1 MFMTRN
7 FKKDGTT
14 INGLILLSTIDQL
27 KLLGIVGSDI
37 LKGFNVSE
45 IKTEAWYPRTI
56 RGQIHE
62 AVKDRFGENALY
74 YLGVEQFNTEGAEN
88 FFYQATKNKKFNTR
102 TYRRDYTKR
111 NIQNARVIRNRF
123 LKLLTYM
130 HGRGNIPSSRA
141 TIIAKNDK
149 PNGSFKILEEDT
161 IRYFLTNAVFE
172 GHDDFNKG
180 SLINQ
185 IISHIGDDWNVEIT
199 LDKKN
204 TEYRRGMT
212 TNAFLCTFKYRKK
225 RENLIDIHQNFR
237 NMAKDNFLY
246 AIIDRSEEQ
255 RKLAVNQSNTLSEL
269 SKKIG
274 KYIPPQIHKGILEG
288 EYDTNITTRRKKL
301 TIFFSDIKN
310 FTDTSEKLQPED
322 LTKYLNE
329 YFSEMTKIALE
340 YGATIDKYIG
350 DAVMLFFGDPTSK
363 GEKEDAIACVEMS
376 LKMQEKMSDLKK
388 KWLNEGFQKPFEIRV
403 GINTGFCNV
412 GNFGSEQRLTYTIIG
427 GEVNIAARLETAGD
441 AGKILMS
448 NETYSH
454 VKEIVDVKELNS
466 IKMKGVSRDVKV
478 FEVIGRKN
486 TNINKIK
493 NFDKNTKLT
502 NKKIE
507 DLNKKIEKIDKQFN
521 VLKTLIN
528 DLNRQKFD

>member
-1 MFMTRN
+1 MTRN
-7 FKKDGTT
+7 FKNDGTT

-45 IKTEAWYPRTI
+45 IKSEAWYPRTI

-123 LKLLTYM
+123 LKLLTFI
-130 HGRGNIPSSRA
+130 HAGGNLKIT
-141 TIIAKNDK
+141 TIKAKNDR
-149 PNGSFKILEEDT
+149 PRGSFKILEEDT

-172 GHDDFNKG
+172 GHDDFNRG

-185 IISHIGDDWNVEIT
+185 IISHIGDDWKVEIT

-212 TNAFLCTFKYRKK
+212 TNAFLCTFEYRKK
-225 RENLIDIHQNFR
+225 RENLIEIHQNFR
-237 NMAKDNFLY
+237 NIAKDNFLY

-288 EYDTNITTRRKKL
+288 KYDTNITTKRKKL

-329 YFSEMTKIALE
+329 YFSEMTNIALE
-340 YGATIDKYIG
+340 HGATIDKYIG

-363 GEKEDAIACVEMS
+363 GEKEDARACVEMS
-376 LKMQEKMSDLKK
+376 LKMQEKMVDLRK
-388 KWLNEGFQKPFEIRV
+388 KWKSEGFYNPFEIRI
-403 GINTGFCNV
+403 GLNTGYCNV
-412 GNFGSEQRLTYTIIG
+412 GNFGSSQRLTYTIIG
-427 GEVNIAARLETAGD
+427 GEVNVAARLEAAGE
-441 AGKILMS
+441 AGGILMS
-448 NETYSH
+448 YETYAH
-454 VKEIVDVKELNS
+454 VQDMVEVEEKESV
-466 IKMKGVSRDVKV
+466 KMKGINREIKV
-478 FEVIGRKN
+478 FSVLKRRTSKQRKKIVSSKDK
-486 TNINKIK
+486 INKASYDHKIKEIK
-493 NFDKNTKLT
+493 NDLFSLQ
-502 NKKIE
+502 KKI
-507 DLNKKIEKIDKQFN
+507 DLLTKKIGN
-521 VLKTLIN
+521 
-528 DLNRQKFD
+528 

>member
-1 MFMTRN
+1 MTRN

-45 IKTEAWYPRTI
+45 IKSEAWYPRTI

-88 FFYQATKNKKFNTR
+88 FFYQATKNKKFNSR

-130 HGRGNIPSSRA
+130 HGRGNLKPDA
-141 TIIAKNDK
+141 AIIAKNDR

-172 GHDDFNKG
+172 GHDDFNRG
-180 SLINQ
+180 SLNNQ
-185 IISHIGDDWNVEIT
+185 IISHIGDDWKVEIT

-212 TNAFLCTFKYRKK
+212 TNAFLCTFTYRKK
-225 RENLIDIHQNFR
+225 RENLIEIHQNFR
-237 NMAKDNFLY
+237 NIAKDNFLY

-288 EYDTNITTRRKKL
+288 KYDTNITTKRKKL

-329 YFSEMTKIALE
+329 YFSEMTNIALE
-340 YGATIDKYIG
+340 HGATIDKYIG

-363 GEKEDAIACVEMS
+363 GEKEDARACVEMS
-376 LKMQEKMSDLKK
+376 LKMQEKMVDLRK
-388 KWLNEGFQKPFEIRV
+388 KWKGEGFYNPFEIRI
-403 GINTGFCNV
+403 GLNTGFCNV
-412 GNFGSEQRLTYTIIG
+412 GNFGSSQRLTYTIIG
-427 GEVNIAARLETAGD
+427 GEVNVAARLEAAGD
-441 AGKILMS
+441 AGGILMS
-448 NETYSH
+448 YETYAH
-454 VKEIVDVKELNS
+454 VQDMVEVEEKESV
-466 IKMKGVSRDVKV
+466 KMKGINREIKV
-478 FEVIGRKN
+478 FSVLKRRTSKQRKK
-486 TNINKIK
+486 TVSSKDKINKASYDHKIKEIK
-493 NFDKNTKLT
+493 NDMFSLQ
-502 NKKIE
+502 KKI
-507 DLNKKIEKIDKQFN
+507 DLLTKEKGN
-521 VLKTLIN
+521 
-528 DLNRQKFD
+528 

>member
-1 MFMTRN
+1 MTRN
-7 FKKDGTT
+7 FKNDGTT

-45 IKTEAWYPRTI
+45 IKSDVWYPRAI

-130 HGRGNIPSSRA
+130 HGRGNLKPDAAIK
-141 TIIAKNDK
+141 AKNDR

-172 GHDDFNKG
+172 GHDEFNRG
-180 SLINQ
+180 SLTNIL
-185 IISHIGDDWNVEIT
+185 ISFIGDDWNVEIT
-199 LDKKN
+199 LDKKK

-212 TNAFLCTFKYRKK
+212 TNAFLCEFKYRKK
-225 RENLIDIHQNFR
+225 RENLTDIHQDFR

-329 YFSEMTKIALE
+329 YFSEMTNIALE
-340 YGATIDKYIG
+340 HGATIDKYIG

-363 GEKEDAIACVEMS
+363 GEKEDARACVEMS
-376 LKMQEKMSDLKK
+376 LKMQEKMVDLRK
-388 KWLNEGFQKPFEIRV
+388 KWKSEGFYNPFEIRI
-403 GINTGFCNV
+403 GLNTGYCNV
-412 GNFGSEQRLTYTIIG
+412 GNFGSSQRLTYTIIG
-427 GEVNIAARLETAGD
+427 GEVNVAARLEAAGE
-441 AGKILMS
+441 AGGILMS
-448 NETYSH
+448 FETYAH
-454 VKEIVDVKELNS
+454 VQDMIEVEEKESV
-466 IKMKGVSRDVKV
+466 KMKGINREIKV
-478 FEVIGRKN
+478 FSVLKRRTSKQRKKIVSSKDK
-486 TNINKIK
+486 TNKASYDHKIK
-493 NFDKNTKLT
+493 EIKNDLFSLQ
-502 NKKIE
+502 KKI
-507 DLNKKIEKIDKQFN
+507 DLLTKEKGN
-521 VLKTLIN
+521 
-528 DLNRQKFD
+528 

>member
-7 FKKDGTT
+7 FKNDGTT

-45 IKTEAWYPRTI
+45 IKSEVWYPRTI

-123 LKLLTYM
+123 LKLLTYI
-130 HGRGNIPSSRA
+130 HAGGNLKIT
-141 TIIAKNDK
+141 TIKAKNDRPK
-149 PNGSFKILEEDT
+149 GSFKILEEDT

-185 IISHIGDDWNVEIT
+185 IISHIGDDWKVEIT

-225 RENLIDIHQNFR
+225 RENLIDIHQKFR

-288 EYDTNITTRRKKL
+288 KYDTNIATKRKKL

-329 YFSEMTKIALE
+329 YFSEMTNIALE
-340 YGATIDKYIG
+340 HGATIDKYIG

-363 GEKEDAIACVEMS
+363 GEKEDARACVEMS
-376 LKMQEKMSDLKK
+376 LKMQEKMVDLRK
-388 KWLNEGFQKPFEIRV
+388 KWKEEGFYNPFEIRI
-403 GINTGFCNV
+403 GLNTGYCNV
-412 GNFGSEQRLTYTIIG
+412 GNFGSSQRLTYTIIG
-427 GEVNIAARLETAGD
+427 GEVNVAARLEAAGE
-441 AGKILMS
+441 AGGILMS
-448 NETYSH
+448 YETYAH
-454 VKEIVDVKELNS
+454 VQDMVEVEEKESV
-466 IKMKGVSRDVKV
+466 KMKGINREIKV
-478 FEVIGRKN
+478 FSVLKRRTSKQRKKMVSSKGK
-486 TNINKIK
+486 INKASYDHKIKEIK
-493 NFDKNTKLT
+493 NDLFSLQ
-502 NKKIE
+502 KKI
-507 DLNKKIEKIDKQFN
+507 DLLTKKIGN
-521 VLKTLIN
+521 
-528 DLNRQKFD
+528 

>member
-45 IKTEAWYPRTI
+45 IKSDVWYPRTI

-123 LKLLTYM
+123 LKLLTYI
-130 HGRGNIPSSRA
+130 HGRGNIPSARA
-141 TIIAKNDK
+141 TIKAKNDK

-161 IRYFLTNAVFE
+161 IRYYLTNAVFE

-274 KYIPPQIHKGILEG
+274 KYIPPQIHEGILEG
-288 EYDTNITTRRKKL
+288 KYDTNITTKRKKL

-329 YFSEMTKIALE
+329 YFSEMTNIALE
-340 YGATIDKYIG
+340 HGATIDKYIG

-363 GEKEDAIACVEMS
+363 GEKEDARACVEMS
-376 LKMQEKMSDLKK
+376 LKMQEKMVDLRK
-388 KWLNEGFQKPFEIRV
+388 KWKGEGFYNPFEIRI
-403 GINTGFCNV
+403 GLNTGYCNV
-412 GNFGSEQRLTYTIIG
+412 GNFGSSQRLTYTIIG
-427 GEVNIAARLETAGD
+427 GEVNVAARLEAAGE
-441 AGKILMS
+441 AGGILMS
-448 NETYSH
+448 YETYAH
-454 VKEIVDVKELNS
+454 VQDMIEVEEKESV
-466 IKMKGVSRDVKV
+466 KMKGINREIKV
-478 FEVIGRKN
+478 FSVLKRRTSKQNKQKKVTVNLDEKK
-486 TNINKIK
+486 INKIDYHNQIENIK
-493 NFDKNTKLT
+493 NDLFELQ
-502 NKKIE
+502 KKIN
-507 DLNKKIEKIDKQFN
+507 LLTKK
-521 VLKTLIN
+521 L
-528 DLNRQKFD
+528 

>member
-37 LKGFNVSE
+37 LKSFNVSE
-45 IKTEAWYPRTI
+45 IRSDVWYPRTI

-111 NIQNARVIRNRF
+111 NIQSARVIRNRF
-123 LKLLTYM
+123 LKLLTYI
-130 HGRGNIPSSRA
+130 HAGGNLKIT
-141 TIIAKNDK
+141 TIKAKNDRPK
-149 PNGSFKILEEDT
+149 GSFKILEEDT

-185 IISHIGDDWNVEIT
+185 IISHIGDDWKAEIT

-212 TNAFLCTFKYRKK
+212 TNAFLCTFEYRKK
-225 RENLIDIHQNFR
+225 RENLIEIHQNFR
-237 NMAKDNFLY
+237 NIAKDNFLY

-288 EYDTNITTRRKKL
+288 KYDTNITTKRKKL

-329 YFSEMTKIALE
+329 YFSEMTNIALE
-340 YGATIDKYIG
+340 HGATIDKYIG

-363 GEKEDAIACVEMS
+363 GEKEDARACVEMS
-376 LKMQEKMSDLKK
+376 LKMQEKMVDLRK
-388 KWLNEGFQKPFEIRV
+388 KWKSEGFYNPFEIRI
-403 GINTGFCNV
+403 GLNTGYCNV
-412 GNFGSEQRLTYTIIG
+412 GNFGSSQRLTYTIIG
-427 GEVNIAARLETAGD
+427 GEVNVAARLEAAGD
-441 AGKILMS
+441 AGGILMS
-448 NETYSH
+448 YETYAH
-454 VKEIVDVKELNS
+454 VQDMVEVEEKESV
-466 IKMKGVSRDVKV
+466 KMKGINREIKV
-478 FEVIGRKN
+478 FSVLKRRTSKQRKKIVSSKDK
-486 TNINKIK
+486 TNKVSYDHKIK
-493 NFDKNTKLT
+493 EIKNDLFSLQ
-502 NKKIE
+502 KKI
-507 DLNKKIEKIDKQFN
+507 DLLTKEKGN
-521 VLKTLIN
+521 
-528 DLNRQKFD
+528 

>member
-1 MFMTRN
+1 MTRN
-7 FKKDGTT
+7 FKNDGTT

-45 IKTEAWYPRTI
+45 IKSEAWYPRTI

-102 TYRRDYTKR
+102 TYRIDYTKR

-123 LKLLTYM
+123 LKLLTFI
-130 HGRGNIPSSRA
+130 HAGGNLKIT
-141 TIIAKNDK
+141 TIKAKNDR
-149 PNGSFKILEEDT
+149 PRGSFKILEEDT

-172 GHDDFNKG
+172 GHDDFNRG

-185 IISHIGDDWNVEIT
+185 IISHIGDDWKVEIT

-212 TNAFLCTFKYRKK
+212 TNAFLCTFEYRKK
-225 RENLIDIHQNFR
+225 RENLIEIHQNFR
-237 NMAKDNFLY
+237 NIAKDNFLY

-288 EYDTNITTRRKKL
+288 KYDTNITTKRKKL

-329 YFSEMTKIALE
+329 YFSEMTNIALE
-340 YGATIDKYIG
+340 HGATIDKYIG

-363 GEKEDAIACVEMS
+363 GEKEDARACVEMS
-376 LKMQEKMSDLKK
+376 LKMQEKMVDLRK
-388 KWLNEGFQKPFEIRV
+388 KWKGEGFYNPFEIRI
-403 GINTGFCNV
+403 GLNTGYCNV
-412 GNFGSEQRLTYTIIG
+412 GNFGSSQRLTYTIIG
-427 GEVNIAARLETAGD
+427 GEVNVAARLEAAGE
-441 AGKILMS
+441 AGGILMS
-448 NETYSH
+448 YETYAH
-454 VKEIVDVKELNS
+454 VQDMVEVEEKESV
-466 IKMKGVSRDVKV
+466 KMKGINREIKV
-478 FEVIGRKN
+478 FSVLKRRTSKQRKKIVSSKDK
-486 TNINKIK
+486 INKASYDHKIKEIK
-493 NFDKNTKLT
+493 NDLFSLQ
-502 NKKIE
+502 KKI
-507 DLNKKIEKIDKQFN
+507 DLLTKKIGN
-521 VLKTLIN
+521 
-528 DLNRQKFD
+528 

>member
-45 IKTEAWYPRTI
+45 IKSDVWYPRTI

-102 TYRRDYTKR
+102 TYREDYTKR

-130 HGRGNIPSSRA
+130 HGRGNLKPDAAIK
-141 TIIAKNDK
+141 AKNDR

-288 EYDTNITTRRKKL
+288 KYDTNITTKRKKL

-329 YFSEMTKIALE
+329 YFSEMTNIALE
-340 YGATIDKYIG
+340 HGATIDKYIG
-350 DAVMLFFGDPTSK
+350 DAVMLFFGDPSSK
-363 GEKEDAIACVEMS
+363 GEKEDARACVEMS
-376 LKMQEKMSDLKK
+376 LKMQEKMVDLRK
-388 KWLNEGFQKPFEIRV
+388 KWKGEGFYNPFEIRI
-403 GINTGFCNV
+403 GLNTGYCNV
-412 GNFGSEQRLTYTIIG
+412 GNFGSSQRLTYTIIG
-427 GEVNIAARLETAGD
+427 GEVNVAARLEAAGE
-441 AGKILMS
+441 AGGILMS
-448 NETYSH
+448 YETYAH
-454 VKEIVDVKELNS
+454 VQDMVEVEEKESV
-466 IKMKGVSRDVKV
+466 KMKGINREIKV
-478 FEVIGRKN
+478 FSVLKRRTSKQRKKILSSKDK
-486 TNINKIK
+486 TNKASYDHKIK
-493 NFDKNTKLT
+493 EIKNDLFSLQ
-502 NKKIE
+502 KKI
-507 DLNKKIEKIDKQFN
+507 DLLTKEKGN
-521 VLKTLIN
+521 
-528 DLNRQKFD
+528 

>member
-7 FKKDGTT
+7 FKNDGTT

-45 IKTEAWYPRTI
+45 IKSEAWYPRTI

-102 TYRRDYTKR
+102 TYREDYTKR

-123 LKLLTYM
+123 LKLLTFI
-130 HGRGNIPSSRA
+130 HAGGNLKIT
-141 TIIAKNDK
+141 TIKAKNDR

-161 IRYFLTNAVFE
+161 IRYYLTNAVFE

-288 EYDTNITTRRKKL
+288 KYDTNITTRRKKL

-329 YFSEMTKIALE
+329 YFSEMTNIAIRH
-340 YGATIDKYIG
+340 GATIDKYIG
-350 DAVMLFFGDPTSK
+350 DAVMLFFGDPSSK
-363 GEKEDAIACVEMS
+363 GEKEDARACVEMS
-376 LKMQEKMSDLKK
+376 LKMQEKMVDLRK
-388 KWLNEGFQKPFEIRV
+388 KWKREGFYNPFEIRI
-403 GINTGFCNV
+403 GLNTGYCNV
-412 GNFGSEQRLTYTIIG
+412 GNFGSSQRLTYTIIG
-427 GEVNIAARLETAGD
+427 GEVNVAARLEAAGD
-441 AGKILMS
+441 AGGILMS
-448 NETYSH
+448 YETYAH
-454 VKEIVDVKELNS
+454 VQDMVEVEEKESV
-466 IKMKGVSRDVKV
+466 KMKGINREIKV
-478 FEVIGRKN
+478 FSVLKRRTSKQRKKIVSSKDK
-486 TNINKIK
+486 TNKASYDHKIK
-493 NFDKNTKLT
+493 EIKNDLFSLQ
-502 NKKIE
+502 KKI
-507 DLNKKIEKIDKQFN
+507 DLLTKEKGN
-521 VLKTLIN
+521 
-528 DLNRQKFD
+528 

>member
-1 MFMTRN
+1 MTRN

-45 IKTEAWYPRTI
+45 IKSEAWYPRTI

-74 YLGVEQFNTEGAEN
+74 YLGFEQFNTEGAEN

-123 LKLLTYM
+123 LKLLTYI
-130 HGRGNIPSSRA
+130 HAGGNLKIT
-141 TIIAKNDK
+141 TIKAKNDRPK
-149 PNGSFKILEEDT
+149 GSFKILEEDT

-225 RENLIDIHQNFR
+225 RENLIDIHQKFR

-329 YFSEMTKIALE
+329 YFSEMTNIALE
-340 YGATIDKYIG
+340 HGATIDKYIG

-363 GEKEDAIACVEMS
+363 GEKEDARACVEMS
-376 LKMQEKMSDLKK
+376 LKMQEKMVDLRK
-388 KWLNEGFQKPFEIRV
+388 KWKSEGFYNPFEIRV
-403 GINTGFCNV
+403 GLNTGYCNV
-412 GNFGSEQRLTYTIIG
+412 GNFGSSQRLTYTIIG
-427 GEVNIAARLETAGD
+427 GEVNVAARLEAAGD
-441 AGKILMS
+441 AGGILMS
-448 NETYSH
+448 YETYAH
-454 VKEIVDVKELNS
+454 VQDMVEVEEKKSV
-466 IKMKGVSRDVKV
+466 KMKGINREIKV
-478 FEVIGRKN
+478 FSVLKRRTSKQRKKMVSSKDK
-486 TNINKIK
+486 INKVSYDHKIKEIK
-493 NFDKNTKLT
+493 NDLFSLQ
-502 NKKIE
+502 KKI
-507 DLNKKIEKIDKQFN
+507 DLLTKKIGN
-521 VLKTLIN
+521 
-528 DLNRQKFD
+528 

>member
-7 FKKDGTT
+7 FKNDGTT

-45 IKTEAWYPRTI
+45 IKSEAWYPRTI

-62 AVKDRFGENALY
+62 AVKDRFGEKALY

-102 TYRRDYTKR
+102 TYRIDYTKR

-123 LKLLTYM
+123 LKLLTFI
-130 HGRGNIPSSRA
+130 HAGGNLKIT
-141 TIIAKNDK
+141 TIKAKNDR
-149 PNGSFKILEEDT
+149 PRGSFKILEEDT

-185 IISHIGDDWNVEIT
+185 IISHIGDDWKVEIT

-212 TNAFLCTFKYRKK
+212 TNAFLCTFEYRKK
-225 RENLIDIHQNFR
+225 RENLIEIHQNFR
-237 NMAKDNFLY
+237 NIAKDNFLY

-288 EYDTNITTRRKKL
+288 KYDTNITTKRKKL

-329 YFSEMTKIALE
+329 YFSEMTNIALE
-340 YGATIDKYIG
+340 HGATIDKYIG

-363 GEKEDAIACVEMS
+363 GEKEDARACVEMS
-376 LKMQEKMSDLKK
+376 LKMQEKMVDLRK
-388 KWLNEGFQKPFEIRV
+388 KWKGEGFYNPFEIRI
-403 GINTGFCNV
+403 GLNTGYCNV
-412 GNFGSEQRLTYTIIG
+412 GNFGSSQRLTYTIIG
-427 GEVNIAARLETAGD
+427 GEVNVAARLEAAGE
-441 AGKILMS
+441 AGGILMS
-448 NETYSH
+448 YETYAH
-454 VKEIVDVKELNS
+454 VQDMVEVEEKESV
-466 IKMKGVSRDVKV
+466 KMKGINREIKV
-478 FEVIGRKN
+478 FSVLKRRTSKQRKKIVSSKDK
-486 TNINKIK
+486 INKASYDHKIKEIK
-493 NFDKNTKLT
+493 NDLFSLQ
-502 NKKIE
+502 KKI
-507 DLNKKIEKIDKQFN
+507 DLLTKEKGN
-521 VLKTLIN
+521 
-528 DLNRQKFD
+528 

>member
-37 LKGFNVSE
+37 LKSFNVSE
-45 IKTEAWYPRTI
+45 IRSDVWYPRTI

-88 FFYQATKNKKFNTR
+88 FFYQMTKNKKFNTR
-102 TYRRDYTKR
+102 TYRKDYTKR

-123 LKLLTYM
+123 LKLLTYI
-130 HGRGNIPSSRA
+130 HGRGNLKSSA
-141 TIIAKNDK
+141 IKAKNDR

-185 IISHIGDDWNVEIT
+185 IISHIGDDWKAEIT

-212 TNAFLCTFKYRKK
+212 TNAFLCTFTYRKK
-225 RENLIDIHQNFR
+225 RENLIEIHQNFR
-237 NMAKDNFLY
+237 NIAKDNFLY

-269 SKKIG
+269 SRKIG

-288 EYDTNITTRRKKL
+288 KYDTNITTKRKKL

-329 YFSEMTKIALE
+329 YFSEMTNIALE
-340 YGATIDKYIG
+340 HGATIDKYIG

-363 GEKEDAIACVEMS
+363 GEKEDARACVEMS
-376 LKMQEKMSDLKK
+376 LKMQEKMVDLRK
-388 KWLNEGFQKPFEIRV
+388 KWKSEGFYNPFEIRI
-403 GINTGFCNV
+403 GLNTGYCNV
-412 GNFGSEQRLTYTIIG
+412 GNFGSSQRLTYTIIG
-427 GEVNIAARLETAGD
+427 GEVNVAARLEAAGD
-441 AGKILMS
+441 AGGILMS
-448 NETYSH
+448 YETYAH
-454 VKEIVDVKELNS
+454 VQDMVEVEEKESV
-466 IKMKGVSRDVKV
+466 KMKGINREIKV
-478 FEVIGRKN
+478 FSVLKRRTSKQRKKIVSSKDK
-486 TNINKIK
+486 INKARYDHKIKEIK
-493 NFDKNTKLT
+493 NDLFSLQ
-502 NKKIE
+502 KKI
-507 DLNKKIEKIDKQFN
+507 DLLTKEKGN
-521 VLKTLIN
+521 
-528 DLNRQKFD
+528 

>member
-37 LKGFNVSE
+37 LKDFNVSE
-45 IKTEAWYPRTI
+45 IKSEAWYPRTI

-74 YLGVEQFNTEGAEN
+74 YLGVEQFNTQGAEN

-102 TYRRDYTKR
+102 TYRIDYTKR

-123 LKLLTYM
+123 LKLLTFI
-130 HGRGNIPSSRA
+130 HAGGNLKIT
-141 TIIAKNDK
+141 TIKAKNDRPK
-149 PNGSFKILEEDT
+149 GSFKVLEEDT
-161 IRYFLTNAVFE
+161 IRYYLTNAVFE

-185 IISHIGDDWNVEIT
+185 IISHIGDDWKVEIT
-199 LDKKN
+199 LDKKK

-212 TNAFLCTFKYRKK
+212 TNAFLCIFKYRKK
-225 RENLIDIHQNFR
+225 RENLIDIHQKFR

-274 KYIPPQIHKGILEG
+274 KYIPPQIHEGILEG
-288 EYDTNITTRRKKL
+288 KYDTNITTKRKKL

-329 YFSEMTKIALE
+329 YFSEMTNIALE
-340 YGATIDKYIG
+340 HGATIDKYIG

-363 GEKEDAIACVEMS
+363 GEKEDARACVEMS
-376 LKMQEKMSDLKK
+376 LKMQEKMVDLRK
-388 KWLNEGFQKPFEIRV
+388 KWKEEGFYNPFEIRI
-403 GINTGFCNV
+403 GLNTGYCNV
-412 GNFGSEQRLTYTIIG
+412 GNFGSSQRLTYTIIG
-427 GEVNIAARLETAGD
+427 GEVNVAARLEAAGE
-441 AGKILMS
+441 AGGILMS
-448 NETYSH
+448 YETYAH
-454 VKEIVDVKELNS
+454 VQDMVQVEEKESV
-466 IKMKGVSRDVKV
+466 KMKGINREIKV
-478 FEVIGRKN
+478 FS
-486 TNINKIK
+486 
-493 NFDKNTKLT
+493 
-502 NKKIE
+502 
-507 DLNKKIEKIDKQFN
+507 
-521 VLKTLIN
+521 VLKRSTSKQRKKN
-528 DLNRQKFD
+528 S

>member
-7 FKKDGTT
+7 FKNDGTT

-45 IKTEAWYPRTI
+45 IKSEAWYPRTI

-102 TYRRDYTKR
+102 TYRIDYTKR

-123 LKLLTYM
+123 LKLLTFI
-130 HGRGNIPSSRA
+130 HAGGNLKIT
-141 TIIAKNDK
+141 TIKAKNDR
-149 PNGSFKILEEDT
+149 PRGSFKILEEDT

-172 GHDDFNKG
+172 GHDDFNRG

-185 IISHIGDDWNVEIT
+185 IISHIGDDWKVEIT

-212 TNAFLCTFKYRKK
+212 TNAFLCTFEYRKK
-225 RENLIDIHQNFR
+225 RENLIEIHQNFR
-237 NMAKDNFLY
+237 NIAKDNFLY

-288 EYDTNITTRRKKL
+288 KYDTNITTKRKKL

-329 YFSEMTKIALE
+329 YFSEMTNIALE
-340 YGATIDKYIG
+340 HGATIDKYIG

-363 GEKEDAIACVEMS
+363 GEKEDARACVEMS
-376 LKMQEKMSDLKK
+376 LKMQEKMVDLRK
-388 KWLNEGFQKPFEIRV
+388 KWKGEGFYNPFEIRI
-403 GINTGFCNV
+403 GLNTGYCNV
-412 GNFGSEQRLTYTIIG
+412 GNFGSSQRLTYTIIG
-427 GEVNIAARLETAGD
+427 GEVNVAARLEAAGE
-441 AGKILMS
+441 AGGILMS
-448 NETYSH
+448 YETYAH
-454 VKEIVDVKELNS
+454 VQDMVEVEEKESV
-466 IKMKGVSRDVKV
+466 KMKGINREIKV
-478 FEVIGRKN
+478 FSVLKRRTSKQRKKIVSSKDK
-486 TNINKIK
+486 INKASYDHKIKEIK
-493 NFDKNTKLT
+493 NDLFSLQ
-502 NKKIE
+502 KKI
-507 DLNKKIEKIDKQFN
+507 DLLTKKIGN
-521 VLKTLIN
+521 
-528 DLNRQKFD
+528 

>member
-1 MFMTRN
+1 MTRN

-45 IKTEAWYPRTI
+45 IKSEAWYPRTI

-62 AVKDRFGENALY
+62 AVKDRFGEKALY

-102 TYRRDYTKR
+102 TYRIDYTKR

-123 LKLLTYM
+123 LKLLTFI
-130 HGRGNIPSSRA
+130 HAGGNLKIT
-141 TIIAKNDK
+141 TIKAKNDR
-149 PNGSFKILEEDT
+149 PRGSFKILEEDT

-172 GHDDFNKG
+172 GHDDFNRG

-185 IISHIGDDWNVEIT
+185 IISHIGDDWKVEIT

-212 TNAFLCTFKYRKK
+212 TNAFLCTFEYRKK
-225 RENLIDIHQNFR
+225 RENLIEIHQNFR
-237 NMAKDNFLY
+237 NIAKDNFLY

-288 EYDTNITTRRKKL
+288 KYDTNITTKRKKL

-329 YFSEMTKIALE
+329 YFSEMTNIALE
-340 YGATIDKYIG
+340 HGATIDKYIG

-363 GEKEDAIACVEMS
+363 GEKEDARACVEMS
-376 LKMQEKMSDLKK
+376 LKMQEKMVDLRK
-388 KWLNEGFQKPFEIRV
+388 KWKGEGFYNPFEIRI
-403 GINTGFCNV
+403 GLNTGYCNV
-412 GNFGSEQRLTYTIIG
+412 GNFGSSQRLTYTIIG
-427 GEVNIAARLETAGD
+427 GEVNVAARLEAAGE
-441 AGKILMS
+441 AGGILMS
-448 NETYSH
+448 YETYAH
-454 VKEIVDVKELNS
+454 VQDMVEVEEKESV
-466 IKMKGVSRDVKV
+466 KMKGINREIKV
-478 FEVIGRKN
+478 FSVLKRRTSKQRKKIVSSKDK
-486 TNINKIK
+486 INKASYDHKIKEIK
-493 NFDKNTKLT
+493 NDLFSLQ
-502 NKKIE
+502 KKI
-507 DLNKKIEKIDKQFN
+507 DLLTKKIGN
-521 VLKTLIN
+521 
-528 DLNRQKFD
+528 

>member
-1 MFMTRN
+1 MTRN

-45 IKTEAWYPRTI
+45 IKSEAWYPRTI

-123 LKLLTYM
+123 LKLLTFI
-130 HGRGNIPSSRA
+130 HAGGNLKIT
-141 TIIAKNDK
+141 TIKAKNDR
-149 PNGSFKILEEDT
+149 PRGSFKILEEDT

-172 GHDDFNKG
+172 GHDEFNRG
-180 SLINQ
+180 SLTNIL
-185 IISHIGDDWNVEIT
+185 ISFIGDDWNVEIT
-199 LDKKN
+199 LDKKK

-212 TNAFLCTFKYRKK
+212 TNAFLCEFKYRKK
-225 RENLIDIHQNFR
+225 RENLIAIHQDFR

-329 YFSEMTKIALE
+329 YFSEMTNIAIRH
-340 YGATIDKYIG
+340 GATIDKYIG
-350 DAVMLFFGDPTSK
+350 DAVMLFFGDPSSK
-363 GEKEDAIACVEMS
+363 GEKEDARACVEMS
-376 LKMQEKMSDLKK
+376 LKMQEKMVDLRK
-388 KWLNEGFQKPFEIRV
+388 KWKREGFYNPFEIRI
-403 GINTGFCNV
+403 GLNTGYCNV
-412 GNFGSEQRLTYTIIG
+412 GNFGSSQRLTYTIIG
-427 GEVNIAARLETAGD
+427 GEVNVAARLEAAGD
-441 AGKILMS
+441 AGGILMS
-448 NETYSH
+448 YETYAH
-454 VKEIVDVKELNS
+454 VQDMVEVEEKESV
-466 IKMKGVSRDVKV
+466 KMKGINREIKV
-478 FEVIGRKN
+478 
-486 TNINKIK
+486 
-493 NFDKNTKLT
+493 
-502 NKKIE
+502 
-507 DLNKKIEKIDKQFN
+507 FN
-521 VLKTLIN
+521 VLKRRTSKQRKKIVSSKDKIN
-528 DLNRQKFD
+528 KASYDHKIIEIRNDMFSLQKKIDLLTKEKGN

>member
-7 FKKDGTT
+7 FKNDGTT

-45 IKTEAWYPRTI
+45 IKSEVWYPRTI

-62 AVKDRFGENALY
+62 AVKDRFGEKALY

-102 TYRRDYTKR
+102 TYRIDYTKR

-123 LKLLTYM
+123 LKLLTFI
-130 HGRGNIPSSRA
+130 HAGGNLKIT
-141 TIIAKNDK
+141 TIKAKNDR
-149 PNGSFKILEEDT
+149 PRGSFKILEEDT

-172 GHDDFNKG
+172 GHDDFNRG

-185 IISHIGDDWNVEIT
+185 IISHIGDDWKVEIT

-212 TNAFLCTFKYRKK
+212 TNAFLCTFEYRKK
-225 RENLIDIHQNFR
+225 RENLIEIHQNFR
-237 NMAKDNFLY
+237 NIAKDNFLY

-288 EYDTNITTRRKKL
+288 KYDTNITTKRKKL

-329 YFSEMTKIALE
+329 YFSEMTNIALE
-340 YGATIDKYIG
+340 HGATIDKYIG

-363 GEKEDAIACVEMS
+363 GEKEDARACVEMS
-376 LKMQEKMSDLKK
+376 LKMQEKMVDLRK
-388 KWLNEGFQKPFEIRV
+388 KWKGEGFYNPFEIRI
-403 GINTGFCNV
+403 GLNTGYCNV
-412 GNFGSEQRLTYTIIG
+412 GNFGSSQRLTYTIIG
-427 GEVNIAARLETAGD
+427 GEVNVAARLEAAGE
-441 AGKILMS
+441 AGGILMS
-448 NETYSH
+448 YETYAH
-454 VKEIVDVKELNS
+454 VQDMVEVEEKESV
-466 IKMKGVSRDVKV
+466 KMKGINREIKV
-478 FEVIGRKN
+478 FSVLKRRTSKQRKKIVSSKDK
-486 TNINKIK
+486 INKASYDHKIKEIK
-493 NFDKNTKLT
+493 NDLFSLQ
-502 NKKIE
+502 KKI
-507 DLNKKIEKIDKQFN
+507 DLLTKKIGN
-521 VLKTLIN
+521 
-528 DLNRQKFD
+528 

>member
-7 FKKDGTT
+7 FKNDGTT

-45 IKTEAWYPRTI
+45 IKSEAWYPRTI

-62 AVKDRFGENALY
+62 AVKDRFGEKALY

-102 TYRRDYTKR
+102 TYRIDYTKR

-123 LKLLTYM
+123 LKLLTFI
-130 HGRGNIPSSRA
+130 HAGGNLKIT
-141 TIIAKNDK
+141 TIKAKNDR
-149 PNGSFKILEEDT
+149 PRGSFKILEEDT

-172 GHDDFNKG
+172 GHDDFNRG

-185 IISHIGDDWNVEIT
+185 IISHIGDDWKAEIT

-212 TNAFLCTFKYRKK
+212 TNAFLCTFEYRKK
-225 RENLIDIHQNFR
+225 RENLIEIHQNFR
-237 NMAKDNFLY
+237 NIAKDNFLY

-269 SKKIG
+269 SRKIG

-288 EYDTNITTRRKKL
+288 KYDTNITTKRKKL

-329 YFSEMTKIALE
+329 YFSEMTNIALE
-340 YGATIDKYIG
+340 HGATIDKYIG

-363 GEKEDAIACVEMS
+363 GEKEDARACVEMS
-376 LKMQEKMSDLKK
+376 LKMQEKMVDLRK
-388 KWLNEGFQKPFEIRV
+388 KWKSEGFYNPFEIRI
-403 GINTGFCNV
+403 GLNTGYCNV
-412 GNFGSEQRLTYTIIG
+412 GNFGSSQRLTYTIIG
-427 GEVNIAARLETAGD
+427 GEVNVAARLEAAGD
-441 AGKILMS
+441 AGGILMS
-448 NETYSH
+448 YETYAH
-454 VKEIVDVKELNS
+454 VQDMVEVEEKESV
-466 IKMKGVSRDVKV
+466 KMKGINREIKV
-478 FEVIGRKN
+478 FSVLKRRTSKQRKKIVSSKDK
-486 TNINKIK
+486 TNKVSYDHKIK
-493 NFDKNTKLT
+493 EIKNDLFSLQ
-502 NKKIE
+502 KKI
-507 DLNKKIEKIDKQFN
+507 DLLTKEKGN
-521 VLKTLIN
+521 
-528 DLNRQKFD
+528 

>member
-7 FKKDGTT
+7 FKNDGTT

-37 LKGFNVSE
+37 LEGFNVSE
-45 IKTEAWYPRTI
+45 IKSEAWYPRTI

-123 LKLLTYM
+123 LKLLTYI
-130 HGRGNIPSSRA
+130 HGRGNLKSSA
-141 TIIAKNDK
+141 IKAKNDG

-225 RENLIDIHQNFR
+225 REDLIDIHQKFR

-288 EYDTNITTRRKKL
+288 KYDTNITTRRKKL

-329 YFSEMTKIALE
+329 YFSEMTNIALE
-340 YGATIDKYIG
+340 HGATIDKYIG

-363 GEKEDAIACVEMS
+363 GEKEDARACVEMS
-376 LKMQEKMSDLKK
+376 LKMQEKMVDLRK
-388 KWLNEGFQKPFEIRV
+388 KWKSEGFYNPFEIRI
-403 GINTGFCNV
+403 GLNTGYCNV
-412 GNFGSEQRLTYTIIG
+412 GNFGSSQRLTYTIIG
-427 GEVNIAARLETAGD
+427 GEVNVAARLEAAGE
-441 AGKILMS
+441 AGGILMS
-448 NETYSH
+448 YETYAH
-454 VKEIVDVKELNS
+454 VQDMVEVEEKESV
-466 IKMKGVSRDVKV
+466 KMKGINREIKV
-478 FEVIGRKN
+478 FSVLKRRTSKQKKIKVN
-486 TNINKIK
+486 LDNKQINKIDYHNQLENIK
-493 NFDKNTKLT
+493 NDLFELQ
-502 NKKIE
+502 KKI
-507 DLNKKIEKIDKQFN
+507 DLLTKEKGS
-521 VLKTLIN
+521 
-528 DLNRQKFD
+528 

>member
-7 FKKDGTT
+7 FKNDGTT

-45 IKTEAWYPRTI
+45 IKSEAWYPRTI

-102 TYRRDYTKR
+102 TYREDYTKR

-123 LKLLTYM
+123 LKLLTFI
-130 HGRGNIPSSRA
+130 HAGGNLKIT
-141 TIIAKNDK
+141 TIKAKNDRPK
-149 PNGSFKILEEDT
+149 GSFKILEEDT
-161 IRYFLTNAVFE
+161 IRYYLTNAVFE

-288 EYDTNITTRRKKL
+288 KYDTNITTRRKKL

-329 YFSEMTKIALE
+329 YFSEMTNIAIRH
-340 YGATIDKYIG
+340 GATIDKYIG
-350 DAVMLFFGDPTSK
+350 DAVMLFFGDPSSK
-363 GEKEDAIACVEMS
+363 GEKEDARACVEMS
-376 LKMQEKMSDLKK
+376 LKMQEKMVDLRK
-388 KWLNEGFQKPFEIRV
+388 KWKREGFYNPFEIRI
-403 GINTGFCNV
+403 GLNTGYCNV
-412 GNFGSEQRLTYTIIG
+412 GNFGSSQRLTYTIIG
-427 GEVNIAARLETAGD
+427 GEVNVAARLEAAGD
-441 AGKILMS
+441 AGGILMS
-448 NETYSH
+448 YETYAH
-454 VKEIVDVKELNS
+454 VQDMVEVEEKESV
-466 IKMKGVSRDVKV
+466 KMKGINREIKV
-478 FEVIGRKN
+478 FSVLKRRTSKQRKKIVSSKDK
-486 TNINKIK
+486 TNKASYDHKIK
-493 NFDKNTKLT
+493 EIKNDLFSLQ
-502 NKKIE
+502 KKI
-507 DLNKKIEKIDKQFN
+507 DLLTKEKGN
-521 VLKTLIN
+521 
-528 DLNRQKFD
+528 